1 MKSVGAKSLYFDLL
15 QSKKSEKP
23 SFKDDGK
30 LRNLSTVILKSAAK
44 TSRRT

>member
-1 MKSVGAKSLYFDLL
+1 MTSVGAKTLYFDLL
-15 QSKKSEKP
+15 QSKKVKKP

-30 LRNLSTVILKSAAK
+30 LCSLRKVILKSTAK